1 MRASPIGARA
11 ATRAAPRRERRRDA
25 KRAAAARARGSDDA
39 RAGATTTRRRF
50 ARGLQLSLLPLLA
63 KDARARDEGD
73 ATKETR
79 TFSVET
85 RSFRVGNVPEY
96 FEEIDLGDSASGK
109 TYETLLRDKRFGL
122 AGNTIT
128 LSKQTASSG
137 GPRSL
142 RDIGSIEDVAA
153 RLVDSENKK
162 SRGKANAK
170 LRVFAERRKDSIEY
184 YDIVYEK
191 NVLGVRR
198 VIQCTLAL
206 DVDDAGS
213 STLYT
218 LTVEEDAERY
228 DDAEAEM
235 RAVAD
240 GFKIFR

>member
-1 MRASPIGARA
+1 MRASPINARSES
-11 ATRAAPRRERRRDA
+11 RAAPRRERRRDA
-25 KRAAAARARGSDDA
+25 KRSGAPRARARDA
-39 RAGATTTRRRF
+39 TRAAPPTTRRRF
-50 ARGLQLSLLPLLA
+50 AQGLQLSLLAPLA
-63 KDARARDEGD
+63 RDARARDED
-73 ATKETR
+73 ETTRETR

-137 GPRSL
+137 GPQSL
-142 RDIGSIEDVAA
+142 RDIGSVEDVAA

-170 LRVFAERRKDSIEY
+170 PRAFAERRKDSIEY

-228 DDAEAEM
+228 DDAEADM